1 MTPEVRSAT
10 EDDSAAVAS
19 LWLDWGREYESL
31 DSVLFRV
38 PSEDGLAGWF
48 RRQIAEATDDEL
60 WLVGESRGE
69 VEAFERAV
77 VWRPDDDAKRS
88 LVVDDALTTLKV
100 GLLMVKPSAR
110 RSGIG
115 TALTSAAE
123 RWGRDRGAVR
133 AVVIAMS
140 DSPTAVPFY
149 RSRGFRPMSTGLWK
163 PL

>member
-10 EDDSAAVAS
+10 EDDSAAIAS

-133 AVVIAMS
+133 AVVM
-140 DSPTAVPFY
+140 
-149 RSRGFRPMSTGLWK
+149 R
-163 PL
+163 

>member
-1 MTPEVRSAT
+1 MYLGCPQTVGGEPSSRPYC
-10 EDDSAAVAS
+10 DD
-19 LWLDWGREYESL
+19 DTGG
-31 DSVLFRV
+31 
-38 PSEDGLAGWF
+38 SERTRRRFAGE
-48 RRQIAEATDDEL
+48 IAEATDDEL
-60 WLVGESRGE
+60 WLVGESGGE
-69 VEAFERAV
+69 VVAFERAV

-88 LVVDDALTTLKV
+88 LVVDDALTTLKI
-100 GLLMVKPSAR
+100 GLLIVKPSAR

-115 TALTSAAE
+115 TALTSVAE
-123 RWGRDRGAVR
+123 LWGRDRGAFR